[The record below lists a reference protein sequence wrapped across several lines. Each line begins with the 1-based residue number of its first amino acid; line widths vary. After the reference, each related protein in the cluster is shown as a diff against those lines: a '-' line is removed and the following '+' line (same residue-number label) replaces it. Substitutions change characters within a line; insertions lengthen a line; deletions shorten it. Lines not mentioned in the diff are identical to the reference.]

1 MTARTS
7 ILHIQVDDETRE
19 RAAQALDAMGLSLS
33 DGIGLFLRRVRDEQD
48 LPFDLARPNAETRA
62 AMQEANSI
70 VAANTPRFENG
81 PALIDALDS
90 GGDR

>member
-19 RAAQALDAMGLSLS
+19 RAAQALGAMGLSLS

-62 AMQEANSI
+62 AMQEANSMSLG
-70 VAANTPRFENG
+70 TR
-81 PALIDALDS
+81 PASKTAL
-90 GGDR
+90 R

>member
-1 MTARTS
+1 MR
-7 ILHIQVDDETRE
+7 RE

-62 AMQEANSI
+62 AMQEAN
-70 VAANTPRFENG
+70 
-81 PALIDALDS
+81 
-90 GGDR
+90 